1 MESAQ
6 MITDPSYQGASA
18 ETIATKTFQ
27 YWKRTLKQHG
37 LDTSLL
43 WPQDFQWLLP
53 GPGTTQQQLDIFCA
67 LRDHPLSRPNSDLMR
82 IVQLEPSTQNSPPTP
97 PGHHFY
103 IRSWQFTQD
112 QLEKVIRFLC
122 RQDILLSEATHWE
135 NTSIIYNNKT
145 QPCTY
150 TIRYVDMVSGPQRP
164 TDRHTKDFA
173 ADERAP
179 GVLLEFLA
187 AVEQLFP
194 EVAAAVEL
202 HLVKQA
208 SVDGFESSSLAEE
221 IKRVL
226 IEYLGHP
233 SLLNRPQGGDYVSFV
248 PFYDDVDLF
257 RKLHTRYFTGFLS
270 GASDIAI
277 NPRMTTALS
286 DHFEEIQAFSNS
298 YPSHTGTVQHHFSDG
313 IRKAAMKSA
322 EPMLYHGTA
331 ILILLG
337 KGITY
342 EQYLG
347 EKTFFESNARS
358 AYLVHDFLSRLA
370 GTEEINTS
378 PGASWNPKAF
388 NTHHVAFAD
397 FWPWLWH
404 SRTTLIDA
412 IRFTQQYLS
421 IVRPLIVATWSRP
434 VTSIVRAN
442 FQNEGGMTH
451 GLSLL
456 AVVGEITI
464 QYHGSRDDDDSAFL
478 AIPHIHPGFEK
489 YVDASLHQI
498 LLRFMDLTWQMTIHL
513 ADEARKL
520 LEEDHAQKITR
531 TRKAHCMEIIERI
544 EHQRASDPD
553 MRAFMQ
559 NFRQAS
565 EDLRGGWISMHP
577 PPEVEDY
584 RPLPNEN
591 GRARIVAIGRA
602 EGHPH
607 SGQRA
612 QQLETL
618 WSQRVDNLSYSGG
631 KYKQKWMDD
640 FLGLERGQQMFPPF
654 RD

>member
-1 MESAQ
+1 
-6 MITDPSYQGASA
+6 
-18 ETIATKTFQ
+18 
-27 YWKRTLKQHG
+27 
-37 LDTSLL
+37 
-43 WPQDFQWLLP
+43 
-53 GPGTTQQQLDIFCA
+53 
-67 LRDHPLSRPNSDLMR
+67 
-82 IVQLEPSTQNSPPTP
+82 
-97 PGHHFY
+97 
-103 IRSWQFTQD
+103 
-112 QLEKVIRFLC
+112 
-122 RQDILLSEATHWE
+122 
-135 NTSIIYNNKT
+135 
-145 QPCTY
+145 
-150 TIRYVDMVSGPQRP
+150 MVSGPQRP

-173 ADERAP
+173 TDERAP

-208 SVDGFESSSLAEE
+208 SVDGFESSSIAEE

-248 PFYDDVDLF
+248 PFYDDVDPF

-270 GASDIAI
+270 GASDVAI

-298 YPSHTGTVQHHFSDG
+298 YPSHTGT
-313 IRKAAMKSA
+313 
-322 EPMLYHGTA
+322 
-331 ILILLG
+331 
-337 KGITY
+337 
-342 EQYLG
+342 
-347 EKTFFESNARS
+347 
-358 AYLVHDFLSRLA
+358 
-370 GTEEINTS
+370 EEINTS
-378 PGASWNPKAF
+378 PGASWNPEAF

-412 IRFTQQYLS
+412 VRFTQQYLS

-456 AVVGEITI
+456 EVVGEITI
-464 QYHGSRDDDDSAFL
+464 QYHGSQDDDDSAFL

-513 ADEARKL
+513 ADQARKL
-520 LEEDHAQKITR
+520 LDEDHAQKITR

-565 EDLRGGWISMHP
+565 EDLRGGWIGMHP

-640 FLGLERGQQMFPPF
+640 FLGLERGQQMFPPV

>member
-1 MESAQ
+1 MSKMESAQ

-298 YPSHTGTVQHHFSDG
+298 YPSHTGT
-313 IRKAAMKSA
+313 
-322 EPMLYHGTA
+322 
-331 ILILLG
+331 
-337 KGITY
+337 
-342 EQYLG
+342 
-347 EKTFFESNARS
+347 
-358 AYLVHDFLSRLA
+358 
-370 GTEEINTS
+370 EEINTS

-421 IVRPLIVATWSRP
+421 I
-434 VTSIVRAN
+434 
-442 FQNEGGMTH
+442 NEGGMTH

-464 QYHGSRDDDDSAFL
+464 QYHGSQDDDDSAFL